1 MSPRR
6 TLKGQTMRTFDQNY
20 IAGAFVPVT
29 GEELVDIV
37 NPATET
43 VVGHSRLAG
52 RDDAR
57 RAVEAAMRAQPAFGQ
72 TSVEERVAMLE
83 RLQAAMLAHA
93 EEILEATITEYGG
106 PVARAQWVAN
116 YASQCFGD
124 AARELSNYP
133 FERRVGAS
141 IVVMEP
147 VGVSGLF
154 APWNSTAGTMASK
167 LAAAM
172 AAGCATVVK
181 PSELSPWQAHVVAR
195 AIHAAALPPGVVNV
209 ATGRGADV
217 GAEIGTHPGVA
228 KLSFTGSTPTGKLIA
243 RGAVDTMKR
252 VSLALTG
259 KSASL
264 LLANADLDAALPLA
278 LGAAFMNSGQAC
290 VAGTRLLVPQA
301 RMPEVVERIR
311 AAVAVMRVGDPRD
324 PATTIGPMVSRA
336 QSDRVQHFIRRGIAQ
351 GATLIAGGEGRPAGL
366 DRGWYVRPTVFADV
380 RKDMDIAR
388 EEIFGPVLSVLP
400 VDSEEEAIAV
410 ANDSPYGLQA
420 YVFSADA
427 DRARYVAG
435 RLQAGTVLINRV
447 APDLL
452 APFGGVK
459 QSGVGREFGVTGM
472 EAFLEP
478 KTITTA

>member
-1 MSPRR
+1 
-6 TLKGQTMRTFDQNY
+6 MRTSGHCFDQNY

-29 GEELVDIV
+29 GEERVDIV
-37 NPATET
+37 NPATEA
-43 VVGHSRLAG
+43 VVGQARLAS

-57 RAVEAAMRAQPAFGQ
+57 RAVEAAMRAQPAFAR
-72 TSVEERVAMLE
+72 TTVAERVTLLE
-83 RLQAAMLAHA
+83 RLEASTLAHA
-93 EEILEATITEYGG
+93 GEILEATITEYGG
-106 PVARAQWVAN
+106 PIARAQWVAS

-124 AARELSNYP
+124 AARTLAGYA
-133 FERRVGAS
+133 FERRIGGS
-141 IVVMEP
+141 LVVMTP

-167 LAAAM
+167 LAAAI

-181 PSELSPWQAHVVAR
+181 PSELSPWQADVMAR
-195 AIHAAALPPGVVNV
+195 AIHAADLPPGVVNV
-209 ATGRGADV
+209 VTGRGADV
-217 GAEIGTHPGVA
+217 GAEIGTHPGVV
-228 KLSFTGSTPTGKLIA
+228 KLSFTGSTQTGKLIA

-264 LLANADLDAALPLA
+264 LLEDADLDAALPLA

-290 VAGTRLLVPQA
+290 VAGTRLLVPRG

-311 AAVAVMRVGDPRD
+311 TAVAALRVGDPHD
-324 PATTIGPMVSRA
+324 PETAIGPMVGRA
-336 QSDRVQHFIRRGIAQ
+336 QFERVQHFIRRGLEQ
-351 GATLIAGGEGRPAGL
+351 GATLIAGGEGRPGGI
-366 DRGWYVRPTVFADV
+366 DRGWFVRPTVFADV
-380 RKDMDIAR
+380 RPDMDIAR

-420 YVFSADA
+420 YVFTTDA
-427 DRARYVAG
+427 ERARRVAS
-435 RLQAGTVLINRV
+435 RLEAGTVLINRV
-447 APDLL
+447 APDLQ

-459 QSGVGREFGVTGM
+459 QSGVGREFGLLGL

>member
-1 MSPRR
+1 
-6 TLKGQTMRTFDQNY
+6 MRTFDKRFDQSY
-20 IAGAFVPVT
+20 VDGAFVPVT

-37 NPATET
+37 DPATEE
-43 VVGHSRLAG
+43 VVGQARLAN

-57 RAVEAAMRAQPAFGQ
+57 RAVEAAMRAQPAFGR
-72 TSVEERVAMLE
+72 TTVAERMAMLE
-83 RLQAAMLAHA
+83 RLRASMLAHA
-93 EEILEATITEYGG
+93 DEILEATIAEYGG

-124 AARELSNYP
+124 AARVLSTYA
-133 FERRVGAS
+133 FERPFGGS
-141 IVVMEP
+141 TVVMAP
-147 VGVSGLF
+147 VGVSALF

-167 LAAAM
+167 LASAT
-172 AAGCATVVK
+172 AAGCATVIK

-195 AIHAAALPPGVVNV
+195 AIHEAGLPPGVVNIV
-209 ATGRGADV
+209 TGRGLDV

-264 LLANADLDAALPLA
+264 LLEDADLDAAIPLA

-290 VAGTRLLVPQA
+290 VAGTRLLVPRA
-301 RMPEVVERIR
+301 RMADVVERIR
-311 AAVAVMRVGDPRD
+311 AAVAALRVGDPRD

-336 QSDRVQHFIRRGIAQ
+336 QFERVQHFIRRGLGQ
-351 GATLIAGGEGRPAGL
+351 GATLIAGGEGRPEGL
-366 DRGWYVRPTVFADV
+366 DRGWFVRPTVFADV
-380 RKDMDIAR
+380 RNDMDIAR

-400 VDSEEEAIAV
+400 VDSEDEAIAV

-427 DRARYVAG
+427 DRARRVAA

-459 QSGVGREFGVTGM
+459 QSGVGREFGVMGM

-478 KTITTA
+478 KTISAT

>member
-1 MSPRR
+1 
-6 TLKGQTMRTFDQNY
+6 MRNFDQNY
-20 IAGAFVPVT
+20 IDGAFVAVT
-29 GEELVDIV
+29 GDEVVDIV
-37 NPATET
+37 DPATEA
-43 VVGHSRLAG
+43 VVGQARLAH

-57 RAVEAAMRAQPAFGQ
+57 RAVEAAMRAQPAFGR
-72 TSVEERVAMLE
+72 TSVAERVAMLE

-93 EEILEATITEYGG
+93 EDLLEATITEYGG

-124 AARELSNYP
+124 AARALPSYA

-141 IVVMEP
+141 TVVMAP

-167 LAAAM
+167 LAAAI
-172 AAGCATVVK
+172 AAGCATVIK

-195 AIHAAALPPGVVNV
+195 AIHAADLPPGVVNIV
-209 ATGRGADV
+209 TGRGVDV

-264 LLANADLDAALPLA
+264 LLDDADLDVALPLA
-278 LGAAFMNSGQAC
+278 LAAAFMNSGQAC
-290 VAGTRLLVPQA
+290 VAGTRLLVPRA

-311 AAVAVMRVGDPRD
+311 SAVAAMRVGDPRD

-336 QSDRVQHFIRRGIAQ
+336 QYERVQHFIRRGLDQ
-351 GATLIAGGEGRPAGL
+351 GATLIAGGEGRPDGR
-366 DRGWYVRPTVFADV
+366 DRGWFVRPTVFADV
-380 RKDMDIAR
+380 RNDLDIAR

-400 VDSEEEAIAV
+400 VDSEDEAITV

-427 DRARYVAG
+427 DRARRVASQ
-435 RLQAGTVLINRV
+435 LEAGTVLINRV

-459 QSGVGREFGVTGM
+459 QSGVGREFGVMGM

>member
-1 MSPRR
+1 
-6 TLKGQTMRTFDQNY
+6 MRTSGHCFDQNY

-29 GEELVDIV
+29 GEERVDIV
-37 NPATET
+37 NPATEA
-43 VVGHSRLAG
+43 VVGQARLAS

-57 RAVEAAMRAQPAFGQ
+57 RAVEAAMRAQPAFAR
-72 TSVEERVAMLE
+72 TTVAERVTLLE
-83 RLQAAMLAHA
+83 RLEASMLAHA
-93 EEILEATITEYGG
+93 GEILEATITEYGG

-124 AARELSNYP
+124 AARALAGYA
-133 FERRVGAS
+133 FERRIGGS
-141 IVVMEP
+141 LVVMAP

-167 LAAAM
+167 LAAAI

-181 PSELSPWQAHVVAR
+181 PSELSPWQADVMAR
-195 AIHAAALPPGVVNV
+195 AIHAADLPPGVVNV
-209 ATGRGADV
+209 VTGRGADV
-217 GAEIGTHPGVA
+217 GAEIGTHPGVV
-228 KLSFTGSTPTGKLIA
+228 KLSFTGSTQTGKLIA

-264 LLANADLDAALPLA
+264 LLEDADLDAALPLA

-290 VAGTRLLVPQA
+290 VAGTRLLVPRG

-311 AAVAVMRVGDPRD
+311 TAVAALRVGDPRD
-324 PATTIGPMVSRA
+324 PETAIGPMVGRA
-336 QSDRVQHFIRRGIAQ
+336 QFERVQHFIRRGLEQ
-351 GATLIAGGEGRPAGL
+351 GATLIAGGEGRPGGI
-366 DRGWYVRPTVFADV
+366 DRGWFVRPTVFADV
-380 RKDMDIAR
+380 RPDMDIAR

-400 VDSEEEAIAV
+400 VDSEEEAITV

-420 YVFSADA
+420 YVFTTDA
-427 DRARYVAG
+427 ERARRVAS
-435 RLQAGTVLINRV
+435 RLEAGTVLINRV

-459 QSGVGREFGVTGM
+459 QSGVGREFGLLGL